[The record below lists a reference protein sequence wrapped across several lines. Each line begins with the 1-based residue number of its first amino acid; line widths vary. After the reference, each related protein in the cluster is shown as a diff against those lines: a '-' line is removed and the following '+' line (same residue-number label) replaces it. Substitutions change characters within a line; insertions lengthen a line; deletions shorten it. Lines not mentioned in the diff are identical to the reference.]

1 MSNPSADACE
11 LLDWCSRRPAVR
23 WSLVPLKWRA
33 LAHELVRDGAWLEAV
48 DVRHV
53 GITTAGR
60 AIAAAFRHGRAA
72 TAPGQREAFG

>member
-1 MSNPSADACE
+1 MNPTPDACE
-11 LLDWCSRRPAVR
+11 LLDFMSRRPPTR

-33 LAHELVRDGAWLEAV
+33 LAHDLVDAGVWLETV

-53 GITTAGR
+53 AITPAGR

-72 TAPGQREAFG
+72 TAPGQRAFA